1 LKDSKA
7 SPDRTN
13 LLASLYI
20 AVVDCLAHKEI
31 KQHRRKQKKFLVRG
45 LSQIGADAY
54 NAVKVVLSP
63 TGTLSH
69 LEDPTGVLQNFGS
82 HAKNKAVEL
91 PLSDITELLSKAKF
105 DFNDPITLSVSLYL
119 GSFAETACPKG
130 AFVFLLLTQKS
141 IRLSNSTPEHP
152 LCAFPILS

>member
-31 KQHRRKQKKFLVRG
+31 KQQGRKQKKFLVRG
-45 LSQIGADAY
+45 LSQTGADAY
-54 NAVKVVLSP
+54 NAVKVVLCP

-69 LEDPTGVLQNFGS
+69 LEDPTGVLQNFES
-82 HAKNKAVEL
+82 HAENKAVEL
-91 PLSDITELLSKAKF
+91 SLSDITELLSKAKF
-105 DFNDPITLSVSLYL
+105 DFNDPITLSVGLHL
-119 GSFAETACPKG
+119 GRFAETACSK
-130 AFVFLLLTQKS
+130 
-141 IRLSNSTPEHP
+141 RHLSFS
-152 LCAFPILS
+152 C